1 MTNDLGTFGSLGFST
16 LRTCVRFLTRF
27 LTILDVVFL
36 NGWKNLR
43 YRKFGHSGAGDDLIG
58 AVQGG

>member
-1 MTNDLGTFGSLGFST
+1 MTNDFGILGSFELST

-27 LTILDVVFL
+27 LTILSANVPEKL
-36 NGWKNLR
+36 E
-43 YRKFGHSGAGDDLIG
+43 KFAAAKVWSLWLALMIG